1 MMEMVCIVAQ
11 RVYTDHGI
19 FDAAHDDPHIP
30 GGVMRRTEKGVPI
43 KAGG

>member
-1 MMEMVCIVAQ
+1 MMKMVSIVAQ
-11 RVYTDHGI
+11 RVYANNGI
-19 FDAAHDDPHIP
+19 FDATHDDPHIP